1 MSSQSIC
8 PHCARTFESRDAASG
23 EMLDCPHCAGGYV
36 ERLTWA
42 DYTPPEAGASPLPFL
57 GPPQGPDDLGSLGH
71 YSVKKL
77 LGKGGMGMVFEAV
90 DTQLQRPV
98 ALKVMNPQV
107 SRNAGFRE
115 RFMREARA
123 MAAVRSDNIVTIHQ
137 VGEQNGVLFLAMEL
151 LRGEPLDR
159 RIKER
164 RPFTTL
170 EVLRIGE
177 GIARALAVVHARG
190 HIHRDIKP
198 ANIWLEEPDGRVK
211 VLDFGITLPT
221 GGEHLTQTGT
231 VLGTPGYMA
240 PEHADGSPQVDERCD
255 LFSLGC
261 ILHELVAGKPTFS
274 GPSAISVLKA
284 VATQEPP
291 PLDQIKPETPRALS
305 NLVAVLLEKNA
316 ANRPS
321 SAKEVADTLADLREE
336 AEGAELP
343 RDSASR
349 LTRWKKSRK
358 RLAPAAIIAAATIV
372 VLAAL
377 LGGAMLRKSD
387 KASAETPINVPA
399 STAVRVPSTAQ
410 GVTDTEIVLGMSAA
424 FSGPTQELGRGMRS
438 GILTYIDAVNDEG
451 GIGGRKLRLIAL
463 DDGYDPARALANMK
477 ELDGKHKVFAFI
489 GNVGTPTAAVTM
501 PYATARKML
510 FFGAFSGAT
519 LLRDVPPNRYVFNYR
534 AGYVEE
540 TENIV
545 RYLTDVRRIQP
556 SEIAVFAQDDEYG
569 ESGFEGVARALRRK
583 EWPKENILRVR
594 YRRNTIDV
602 EAAVEE
608 ILNHRELRAVV
619 MVPTYRPAARFVQK
633 IRDAGRKD
641 LVLATVSFVDS
652 KALADELLQ
661 LGPQYV
667 EGLIVTQVVPI
678 PGAGSSI
685 ALESEERMRKY
696 HPTEQ
701 LSFTSLEGYITAA
714 IFAEALRKVDGQLS
728 TETMV
733 KSLESMHDLDLGLGT
748 KLSFGPSDHQA
759 SDKVWGTELDR
770 NGQSRILRDMDP

>member
-1 MSSQSIC
+1 MPSQSIC
-8 PHCARTFESRDAASG
+8 PHCARTFESRDASG
-23 EMLDCPHCAGGYV
+23 ELLDCPHCAGGYV

-57 GPPQGPDDLGSLGH
+57 GPPQGPNELGSLGH

-107 SRNAGFRE
+107 SRDAGFRE

-137 VGEQNGVLFLAMEL
+137 VGEENGVLFLAMEL

-159 RIKER
+159 RIKQR
-164 RPFTTL
+164 RPFTTV

-177 GIARALAVVHARG
+177 GIARALAAVHAHG
-190 HIHRDIKP
+190 HVHRDIKP

-240 PEHADGSPQVDERCD
+240 PEQADGSQADERSD

-261 ILHELVAGKPTFS
+261 ILHELVTGTVTFAGTSPI
-274 GPSAISVLKA
+274 AVLKA
-284 VATQEPP
+284 VAAKDPV
-291 PLDQIKPETPRALS
+291 PLDQIKPDTPRALS
-305 NLVAVLLEKNA
+305 NLVAALLQKNP
-316 ANRPS
+316 ANRPA
-321 SAKEVADTLADLREE
+321 SAKEIADTLADLRSEIDGE
-336 AEGAELP
+336 ELP
-343 RDSASR
+343 RDAASR
-349 LTRWKKSRK
+349 LMRWKKSRT
-358 RLAPAAIIAAATIV
+358 RFSPAAVAGIV
-372 VLAAL
+372 TVVLLAAL
-377 LGGAMLRKSD
+377 LGAAMFRKNG
-387 KASAETPINVPA
+387 KASASAPVDVPA
-399 STAVRVPSTAQ
+399 VNMVKVPSTAQ
-410 GVTDTEIVLGMSAA
+410 GVSDSEILLGMSAA
-424 FSGPTQELGRGMRS
+424 FSGPTQELGRGMRT
-438 GILTYIDAVNDEG
+438 GILTYIDAVNDAG

-463 DDGYDPARALANMK
+463 DDGYDPDRALANMK
-477 ELDGKHKVFAFI
+477 ELDRKHRVFAFI

-501 PYATARKML
+501 PYATARKIL
-510 FFGAFSGAT
+510 FFGAFTGAAV
-519 LLRDVPPNRYVFNYR
+519 LRDVPPNRYVFNYR

-540 TENIV
+540 TESIV
-545 RYLTDVRRIQP
+545 RYLTDVRQFQP

-569 ESGFEGVARALRRK
+569 ESGFDGVARALRRK
-583 EWPKENILRVR
+583 GWPKENILRVR

-602 EAAVEE
+602 DGAVEE

-619 MVPTYRPAARFVQK
+619 MVPTYRPAARFIQK

-667 EGLIVTQVVPI
+667 EGVIVTQVVPI

-685 ALESEERMRKY
+685 ALEAEERIRQY
-696 HPTEQ
+696 QPAEQ
-701 LSFTSLEGYITAA
+701 LSFTSLEGYIATA
-714 IFAEALRKVDGQLS
+714 IFAEALRKVEGQLS

-733 KSLESMHDLDLGLGT
+733 KSLESMRDFDLGLGT

-759 SDKVWGTELDR
+759 SDRVWGTELDR
-770 NGQSRILRDMDP
+770 NGQPRILRDMDP